1 MVTAIVLIAGSG
13 SRVGTQIP
21 KQFLLVKG
29 KPLFLYA
36 VNSFEENPEVDSIVL
51 VVQPEHAA
59 EVKAICEA
67 NHISKIRLITEGGTS
82 RQESVLKALKKLK
95 KTLKDD
101 DIVLIHDGARPLVD
115 EKIISENISLA
126 ERFDAVETA
135 IASPNTIAISSDGEW
150 VEEVPD
156 RSRLFQVQTPQSF
169 KFDLIYQAHML
180 AQKKGITHCSDDAQ
194 IAIYAGHKV
203 HIAKGSTLNFKIT
216 TYEDFSIF
224 KALVELVEGDNNVG

>member
-1 MVTAIVLIAGSG
+1 M
-13 SRVGTQIP
+13 
-21 KQFLLVKG
+21 
-29 KPLFLYA
+29 
-36 VNSFEENPEVDSIVL
+36 
-51 VVQPEHAA
+51 
-59 EVKAICEA
+59 
-67 NHISKIRLITEGGTS
+67 
-82 RQESVLKALKKLK
+82 
-95 KTLKDD
+95 
-101 DIVLIHDGARPLVD
+101 
-115 EKIISENISLA
+115 A